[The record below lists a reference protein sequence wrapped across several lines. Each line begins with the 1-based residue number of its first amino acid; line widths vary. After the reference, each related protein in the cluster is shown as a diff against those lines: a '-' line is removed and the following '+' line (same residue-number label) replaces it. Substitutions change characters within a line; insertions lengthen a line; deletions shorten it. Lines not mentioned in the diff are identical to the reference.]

1 MRYGG
6 DRGGVHS
13 YLTPFLFGPPP
24 QDRPGSRSRASPTNA
39 ARIPDCSR
47 RRRPYEIS
55 LAQLV
60 AAVGSAFMRILEEV
74 RQLQEGGR

>member
-6 DRGGVHS
+6 DGGGHL
-13 YLTPFLFGPPP
+13 YLTQFLFGQPP
-24 QDRPGSRSRASPTNA
+24 QGWPASRSRTSPIYT

-47 RRRPYEIS
+47 CRRPYEIS